1 MLTAVFWE
9 FLKFK
14 AKPVLSG
21 VEGSGIEGEEK
32 PAKGRLSTGKSG
44 EDEAVKLLEKKG
56 YKILERNYR
65 TRYGE
70 ADIVAKDGQTVVFV
84 EVKKRQSAR
93 YGSAKEAVGPK
104 KMRHLVMVAKDYI
117 SKRPEGLAKGLNVRF
132 DVVVIETHRDSDA
145 RVEHVIGAFE
155 DADGF

>member
-1 MLTAVFWE
+1 MTAMFWE

-21 VEGSGIEGEEK
+21 VEGEED
-32 PAKGRLSTGKSG
+32 PSDGRLSTGKSG

-117 SKRPEGLAKGLNVRF
+117 SKRPEGLAGGLNVRF
-132 DVVVIETHRDSDA
+132 DVVVIETHRDSNG
-145 RVEHVIGAFE
+145 RVEHVKNAFE
-155 DADGF
+155 AGD